1 MKLVFLLEEPSM
13 KYLLDE
19 LLPQILPDGVEF
31 QTIAHSG
38 KRDLEKSI
46 PRKLR
51 GWNEP
56 GDIRFVILHDQDT
69 KNCIELKKYL
79 LDLCRGTNRPILVRI
94 ACQEMESW
102 YFGDVNALSIAY
114 GRPKLCEIT
123 KQRKYRIPDD
133 IPAPKEALYKLIPEH
148 QQIDGAKRVAPHMDI
163 ENNASISFNYFV
175 SGVRRLITQ

>member
-1 MKLVFLLEEPSM
+1 M

-19 LLPQILPDGVEF
+19 LLPRILPPDVTF
-31 QTIAHSG
+31 QTIPHHG

-69 KNCIELKKYL
+69 KDCIALKQELL
-79 LDLCRGTNRPILVRI
+79 QLCAATDRPCLVRI

-102 YFGDVNALSIAY
+102 YFGDIDALCLAY
-114 GRPKLCEIT
+114 GRPKLKGVIG
-123 KQRKYRIPDD
+123 KKKFRVPDD
-133 IPAPKEALYKLIPEH
+133 IPDPKGELYKLIPEH
-148 QQIDGAKRVAPHMDI
+148 QQISGAKRVAPHMDI
-163 ENNASISFNYFV
+163 ERNTSVSFQQFV
-175 SGVRRLITQ
+175 RGVHRIAGQQE